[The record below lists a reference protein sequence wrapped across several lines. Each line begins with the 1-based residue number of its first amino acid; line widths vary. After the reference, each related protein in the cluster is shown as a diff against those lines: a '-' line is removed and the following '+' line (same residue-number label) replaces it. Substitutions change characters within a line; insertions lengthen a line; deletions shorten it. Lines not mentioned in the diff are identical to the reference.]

1 MKDNWSVDE
10 VYTAA
15 DGTVY
20 GTTYNTEYGKVYIP
34 TGADA
39 NTPMCGNF
47 MGDVNLSATARDYA
61 ASAGCKSILFFGDKN
76 NTKGL
81 VENMANFSSSS
92 GLGNTNQV
100 SFMGGS
106 GGGGATLLAGSYAID
121 KGMTV
126 TSCTSLANW
135 KDHSEVTNISTEVLQ
150 GYMNKLIENDVP
162 YIVGYYDSGS
172 LAGAEY
178 LPSMYASMGGKALGF
193 ELKYNHNNQV
203 FGPYS
208 AGFIDILNGESFDN
222 MAKLIDPK
230 GDNSNRYIIF
240 NEDGTV
246 SYNISEEK
254 FLELFNS
261 VLTATAR
268 QYISNLSDFTGSS
281 TDGLPTSDGKVV
293 CNDEQIREALNKI
306 RNSMSKSNF
315 VSNEF
320 TASLNGSTTDIPSK
334 EASEIKKITDA
345 LTSIYQKIAHDTEEI
360 AFMTWMYNV
369 EDTAFEKYA
378 NEIND
383 ALKAA
388 QEAARNS
395 SGSSGYSTGGG
406 YIGGIGGGY
415 AGGYGGGYGGGGT
428 TTAPSTDDED
438 NNKDDENKGDE
449 NKDNENK
456 DNENNEDLNDLET
469 TEFDDYWPD
478 YDTLVSD
485 EDKLVYNC
493 DDEFKLIVHTDG
505 DEVTGLEHMFKF
517 ASEDEALGGLEKIKQ
532 DYKDVDN
539 VDKIILNDN
548 LIKVLFNKLAF
559 KDLTRED
566 AKTMYE
572 HLGEITSVENKQ
584 E

>member
-10 VYTAA
+10 VHTAA

-47 MGDVNLSATARDYA
+47 MGDVNLSATARDFA

-92 GLGNTNQV
+92 GLGDTNQV

-106 GGGGATLLAGSYAID
+106 GGGSATLLAGSYAID

-135 KDHSEVTNISTEVLQ
+135 RGISAVTDNLSTEDTQ
-150 GYMNKLIENDVP
+150 GYMNKLIKNGVP

-261 VLTATAR
+261 VLTTTAR
-268 QYISNLSDFTGSS
+268 QYLSNLSDFTGSS

-320 TASLNGSTTDIPSK
+320 TASLNGSTTDIPAK

-345 LTSIYQKIAHDTEEI
+345 LTSIYQKLAHDTEEI
-360 AFMTWMYNV
+360 AFMTWMYNA
-369 EDTAFEKYA
+369 EDTAFAKYA
-378 NEIND
+378 QELNNSIDDAKRAIN
-383 ALKAA
+383 
-388 QEAARNS
+388 NS
-395 SGSSGYSTGGG
+395 RGSDSYYGGP
-406 YIGGIGGGY
+406 
-415 AGGYGGGYGGGGT
+415 GGYGGGPAGSYT
-428 TTAPSTDDED
+428 PTPSTDEENKNDED
-438 NNKDDENKGDE
+438 DNLDDDNKNDENNTD
-449 NKDNENK
+449 DNT
-456 DNENNEDLNDLET
+456 EDLSDITT

-478 YDTLVSD
+478 YDTLASD

-517 ASEDEALGGLEKIKQ
+517 ASDDEALDGLEKIKQ